1 MMAAPSQVA
10 HNASSSDKG
19 GAQILKPSLSSRQ
32 CGKLQAKTIRYHFLS
47 IDISIHIIHHLFS
60 NDMSIVKNDFG
71 AHISWLMY

>member
-32 CGKLQAKTIRYHFLS
+32 CGKLQAKTIRYH
-47 IDISIHIIHHLFS
+47 IGGMIHHSVTITQILF
-60 NDMSIVKNDFG
+60 NEKQG
-71 AHISWLMY
+71 AIIT